1 MILLT
6 LLAQMLAPAALA
18 DEYGYYARVRKGV
31 VLRNDDGDELAYL
44 DEGTYVYVIRRNKA
58 DKTRVDV
65 KTSNGLEG
73 SVIKKGIKK
82 VSSPS
87 SSQSSGSK
95 LTHDGKA
102 FTGVVKKYLNVRDE
116 NYKIVGRV
124 EQGEKVEI
132 LGASDRW
139 PERGVMKGG
148 KTTVLLSG
156 LSKVSSSG
164 GKSSSNKI
172 TYYDN
177 PYYAYA
183 KHKISLRD
191 ASGNVTG
198 TIPRGAL
205 VEVRGINSNK
215 KELAVV
221 YHNTPGLATRDSF
234 KTVTDG
240 VFVDISKQ
248 RVTLIKGGK
257 LIGQSKCVTGT
268 LGKADSPKGLFRI
281 TEKHK
286 NKVFTPEKESEFW
299 LRWCGGCGFHDAP
312 WRHNWSSNAYK
323 TSGSNGCINLPYA
336 FAKTLYNNA
345 YVGMRVCVW

>member
-44 DEGTYVYVIRRNKA
+44 DEGTYVYVIRRNKV

-65 KTSNGLEG
+65 KTSDGLEG

-87 SSQSSGSK
+87 SSQSSDSK
-95 LTHDGKA
+95 LTHNGKA

-191 ASGNVTG
+191 ANGNVTS

-221 YHNTPGLATRDSF
+221 YHNTPGIAAKDSF

-240 VFVDISKQ
+240 VFVDISK
-248 RVTLIKGGK
+248 
-257 LIGQSKCVTGT
+257 
-268 LGKADSPKGLFRI
+268 
-281 TEKHK
+281 
-286 NKVFTPEKESEFW
+286 
-299 LRWCGGCGFHDAP
+299 
-312 WRHNWSSNAYK
+312 
-323 TSGSNGCINLPYA
+323 
-336 FAKTLYNNA
+336 
-345 YVGMRVCVW
+345 